1 MNHCAEANLLLYR
14 KRSFKYLGARKTD
27 EYWKFRQVGEGKVC
41 AVLEPTLDKAL
52 VRRGEI
58 GYENDYRL
66 PFGRKWVVRMMSSG
80 RLFSWRWVG
89 AVALVSLSAMATL
102 GIQPSLAPVAAA
114 APGDA
119 IPMPVT
125 VVEATPQTLQA
136 LLDNAAPATVIQLA
150 PGDYP
155 AIRVRQRDWS
165 PAVTVEAGSARL
177 RGVVI
182 SDVAGFSWRGG
193 FFDGENVDRNGINVI
208 RGQRLSIEKAS
219 FTRYLRNGI
228 GLSEVSD
235 ARMIGNSFDQMGS
248 DGIDIAL
255 SRRILV
261 DGTRC
266 HDFKPTPGAH
276 ADCIQL
282 WSRPTAPPTAD
293 IIVINTVAA
302 GDMQGVTAFNHVRD
316 GVDDGGF
323 DRIIF
328 ANNDIRI
335 TYAQA
340 VSLYDCRNCIA
351 RDNFV
356 DTWPQAHHRA
366 RVVVGGNG
374 SVMQCG
380 NVVRTFPKLPGQQP
394 CTAPL
399 QLPGATVSAVSP

>member
-1 MNHCAEANLLLYR
+1 MFTGRLL
-14 KRSFKYLGARKTD
+14 S
-27 EYWKFRQVGEGKVC
+27 W
-41 AVLEPTLDKAL
+41 
-52 VRRGEI
+52 RRG
-58 GYENDYRL
+58 G
-66 PFGRKWVVRMMSSG
+66 V
-80 RLFSWRWVG
+80 
-89 AVALVSLSAMATL
+89 VALVALCAMAIFD
-102 GIQPSLAPVAAA
+102 IQPQPGLADAA
-114 APGDA
+114 APAPADA
-119 IPMPVT
+119 MPMPVT

-136 LLDNAAPATVIQLA
+136 LLDNAAPGTVIRLA

-155 AIRVRQRDWS
+155 AFRLSQRDWS

-193 FFDGENVDRNGINVI
+193 FFDGGNVDRNGINVI

-235 ARMIGNSFDQMGS
+235 ARVIDNGFTEMGS

-255 SRRILV
+255 SRRIRV

-282 WSRPTAPPTAD
+282 WSRPTAQPTSD

-302 GDMQGVTAFNHVRD
+302 GDMQGVTAFNHVRN

-380 NVVRTFPKLPGQQP
+380 NVVRTFPKLPGQQR
-394 CTAPL
+394 CTTPL